1 MSGLLKVYRDR
12 CTVSISTTATALATV
27 TGTVHYMTNS
37 NTQIRVG
44 QSIGIGNVKVN
55 SVVSEVYNGARRS
68 KVTLNNSIA
77 INANTVLT
85 FTSNDNTFSTEGRV
99 GEISNFKITIQRI
112 AGNILSPNPTLNFDD
127 VYSKSSYK
135 VVSVDT
141 FENTTELIK
150 REYNITHKVPLKKIS
165 NIDTINLRAN
175 TILDETGVNDQI
187 FGYEF
192 LVNPPGLN
200 IESLTNKKSSYQ
212 KDLTSISFPSKRN
225 INKKAETRLLIVYGD
240 PGATF
245 KLGIKSATNNVN
257 HESSAVT
264 NQTTLNLANAADA
277 GPINKGMTIVSM
289 GGGTGVTEGV
299 KVVGRNTGSSPN
311 TVTLNVGQSAAST
324 ELIGFAHV
332 LVVDNTV
339 KTIDENGI
347 YSEYIDFPKN
357 NSTANIVFTIT
368 LTENTT
374 GSFVD
379 LPSTETFTITSL
391 AALQAAPQYLTST
404 TTRVAQHNQSP
415 STSVVSTGN
424 STTVSGQDSLVNDNL
439 GY

>member
-27 TGTVHYMTNS
+27 TGTVHYMTTANP
-37 NTQIRVG
+37 QIRVG

-68 KVTLNNSIA
+68 KVTLSSSTA

-99 GEISNFKITIQRI
+99 GEISNFKITIERI
-112 AGNILSPNPTLNFDD
+112 IGNILSPNPTLNFDN

-141 FENTTELIK
+141 FENTTELTK
-150 REYNITHKVPLKKIS
+150 REYNITYKTPLKKLS

-175 TILDETGVNDQI
+175 TILDETGVNNSI
-187 FGYEF
+187 YGYEF

-200 IESLTNKKSSYQ
+200 VESLTNKKSSFE
-212 KDLTSISFPSKRN
+212 KDLTSLSFPSKRN

-240 PGATF
+240 PGVTF
-245 KLGIKSATNNVN
+245 KLGIKSGTLNIN

-277 GPINKGMTIVSM
+277 GPINKDMTIVSM
-289 GGGTGVTEGV
+289 GGGTAITSGV
-299 KVVGRNTGSSPN
+299 KVVSKTDGTPD
-311 TVTLNVGQSAAST
+311 TVTLNLAQSAAST

-332 LVVDNTV
+332 LVADNTV

-347 YSEYIDFPKN
+347 YFEYIDFPKN
-357 NSTANIVFTIT
+357 NSTANIVFFIT

-424 STTVSGQDSLVNDNL
+424 STTVSGQSSLVNDNL

>member
-150 REYNITHKVPLKKIS
+150 REYNITYKVPLKKPVGVDRI
-165 NIDTINLRAN
+165 NVKATTI
-175 TILDETGVNDQI
+175 TDETGVNNQI

-192 LVNPPGLN
+192 LAKPPGQNLEN
-200 IESLTNKKSSYQ
+200 ITVKNSSFK

-240 PGATF
+240 PGVTF
-245 KLGIKSATNNVN
+245 KLGVLSNVINLN
-257 HESSAVT
+257 HESASVT
-264 NQTTLNLANAADA
+264 NQTTLNFNGSVDA
-277 GPINKGMTIVSM
+277 SGIQKGMTIISM
-289 GGGTGVTEGV
+289 GGGTGITAGV
-299 KVVGRNTGSSPN
+299 KVIGRNTSSSPN
-311 TVTLNVGQSAAST
+311 TVTFNLGQSAAST
-324 ELIGFAHV
+324 ELIGFGHV
-332 LVVDNTV
+332 LVAANSV

-347 YSEYIDFPKN
+347 YAEYINFPKN
-357 NSTANIVFTIT
+357 NTNANLTFTIT
-368 LTENTT
+368 LTENSTN
-374 GSFVD
+374 SFIGFDSPETLNIVSLTD
-379 LPSTETFTITSL
+379 LQSSPAYIAATEARVTKSNQAPATS
-391 AALQAAPQYLTST
+391 S
-404 TTRVAQHNQSP
+404 
-415 STSVVSTGN
+415 VSTGRGSTVRGLDTANN
-424 STTVSGQDSLVNDNL
+424 SNL

>member
-12 CTVSISTTATALATV
+12 CTVLISTTATALATV

-37 NTQIRVG
+37 NTQIRAG
-44 QSIGIGNVKVN
+44 QSIGIGNTKVS
-55 SVVSEVYNGARRS
+55 SVVSEVYNNARRS
-68 KVTLNNSIA
+68 KVTLNNSTT

-112 AGNILSPNPTLNFDD
+112 VGNILFPNPTLNFDN

-135 VVSVDT
+135 VVGVDT
-141 FENTTELIK
+141 FENTTELTK
-150 REYNITHKVPLKKIS
+150 REYNVTYKVPLKKLSDVDIV
-165 NIDTINLRAN
+165 NLRTS
-175 TILDETGVNDQI
+175 TILDETGINNSI
-187 FGYEF
+187 YGYEF

-200 IESLTNKKSSYQ
+200 VESLTNKKSSFE

-240 PGATF
+240 PGVTF
-245 KLGIKSATNNVN
+245 KLGVASNVIPTTSGASAQ
-257 HESSAVT
+257 T
-264 NQTTLNLANAADA
+264 NQTTLSMANGTAATVA
-277 GPINKGMTIVSM
+277 KINKNMTITATASSGVS
-289 GGGTGVTEGV
+289 EGI
-299 KVVGRNTGSSPN
+299 KVVSTSNTNVVVSTAQSLAAN
-311 TVTLNVGQSAAST
+311 ETLSFG
-324 ELIGFAHV
+324 HV
-332 LVVDNTV
+332 LVAPNSV

-347 YSEYIDFPKN
+347 CAEYIDFPKN
-357 NSTANIVFTIT
+357 HSTANIVFTIT

-374 GSFVD
+374 GSFID
-379 LPSTETFTITSL
+379 LPPTETFTITSL

-424 STTVSGQDSLVNDNL
+424 STTVSGQSSLVNDNL